1 MIMTKE
7 ELSTIIENHQH
18 WLHRDCEGWERM
30 KANLSGVNL
39 VEANLRYVD
48 LSYADFKDAD
58 LRYASLDYISLIG
71 ADLTNANLRGASLIH
86 TDLES
91 ANLTDAFLE
100 DANLVLANLRHTN
113 LKGASLSGANLARA
127 NLIYANLE
135 NIIGDYA
142 NFPYREEGLGS
153 RNGEILTTDIIGYKK
168 CLIDY
173 RGCSPT
179 IIVKLLI
186 PRGAIVFSI
195 NDKKCRT
202 NKAKVLE
209 IEGVNR
215 AYSWHSG
222 MSYYV
227 GDEITVYNFN
237 CRYNIECAE
246 GIHFFKNKEDAIN
259 F

>member
-7 ELSTIIENHQH
+7 ELDTIIKNHQH

-30 KANLSGVNL
+30 KANLSGADL
-39 VEANLRYVD
+39 VEANLRYTN
-48 LSYADFKDAD
+48 LSYADLKDAD
-58 LRYASLDYISLIG
+58 LRYASLDYISLNG

-91 ANLTDAFLE
+91 ANLTGAFLS
-100 DANLVLANLRHTN
+100 DANLALANLRHTN
-113 LKGASLSGANLARA
+113 LKNAILNGANLAKA
-127 NLIYANLE
+127 NLMYTNLE
-135 NIIGDYA
+135 NIIGDNA
-142 NFPYREEGLGS
+142 NFSYQEVLGS
-153 RNGEILTTDIIGYKK
+153 RNGEILTTDLIGYKK
-168 CLIDY
+168 CDY
-173 RGCSPT
+173 EVV
-179 IIVKLLI
+179 VKLLI

-202 NKAKVLE
+202 NKVKVLE
-209 IEGVNR
+209 IEGTDR
-215 AYSWHSG
+215 AFSLHSG

-246 GIHFFKNKEDAIN
+246 GIHFFKNREDAIKW
-259 F
+259 